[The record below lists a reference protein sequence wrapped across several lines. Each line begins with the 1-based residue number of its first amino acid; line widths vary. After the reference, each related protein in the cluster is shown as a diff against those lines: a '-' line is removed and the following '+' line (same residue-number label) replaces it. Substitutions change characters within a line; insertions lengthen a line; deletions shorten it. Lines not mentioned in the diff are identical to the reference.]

1 MRKIFKFDNE
11 PISGWVFFLRNILG
25 MFGLLFL
32 VIPGI
37 WIWAA
42 NGYKRAGTF
51 NWSKD
56 FRFICS
62 FAVVI
67 GQISNILSKD
77 PSYSSS
83 NLNFFDLIA
92 IPCGVLVFVMFVKN
106 GNKKKNNHQKDN
118 DNLQDMIKHNEI

>member
-1 MRKIFKFDNE
+1 MKKIFKFDDE

-25 MFGLLFL
+25 LFGLLL
-32 VIPGI
+32 IIPGI

-67 GQISNILSKD
+67 AQISNILSRD
-77 PSYSSS
+77 PSYSSA
-83 NLNFFDLIA
+83 NLNIFDLIA
-92 IPCGVLVFVMFVKN
+92 IPCGILVFVMFVKN
-106 GNKKKNNHQKDN
+106 GNKKKNN
-118 DNLQDMIKHNEI
+118 NLEEMIQNNEI

>member
-1 MRKIFKFDNE
+1 MKKIFKFDNE

-25 MFGLLFL
+25 LFGLLL
-32 VIPGI
+32 IIPGI

-56 FRFICS
+56 FRLICS

-67 GQISNILSKD
+67 AQISNILSRD
-77 PSYSSS
+77 PSYSST
-83 NLNFFDLIA
+83 NLNMFDLIA
-92 IPCGVLVFVMFVKN
+92 IPCGILVFVMFVKN
-106 GNKKKNNHQKDN
+106 GNKKKNN
-118 DNLQDMIKHNEI
+118 NLEEMIQNNEI

>member
-1 MRKIFKFDNE
+1 MKKIFKFDNE

-25 MFGLLFL
+25 LFGLLL
-32 VIPGI
+32 IIPGI

-67 GQISNILSKD
+67 AQISNILSRD
-77 PSYSSS
+77 PSYSSA
-83 NLNFFDLIA
+83 NLNIFDLIA
-92 IPCGVLVFVMFVKN
+92 ITCGILVFVMFVKN
-106 GNKKKNNHQKDN
+106 GNKKKNN
-118 DNLQDMIKHNEI
+118 NLEEMIQNNEI

>member
-1 MRKIFKFDNE
+1 MKKIFKFDDE

-25 MFGLLFL
+25 LFGLLL
-32 VIPGI
+32 IIPGI

-56 FRFICS
+56 FRLICS

-67 GQISNILSKD
+67 AQISNILSRD
-77 PSYSSS
+77 PSYSSA
-83 NLNFFDLIA
+83 NLNIFDLTA
-92 IPCGVLVFVMFVKN
+92 IPCGILVFVMFVKN
-106 GNKKKNNHQKDN
+106 GNKKKNN
-118 DNLQDMIKHNEI
+118 NLEEMIQNNEI

>member
-1 MRKIFKFDNE
+1 MKKIFKFDNE

-25 MFGLLFL
+25 LFGLLL
-32 VIPGI
+32 IIPGI

-67 GQISNILSKD
+67 AQISNILSRD
-77 PSYSSS
+77 PSYSSA
-83 NLNFFDLIA
+83 NLNIFDLIA
-92 IPCGVLVFVMFVKN
+92 IPCGILVFVMFVKN
-106 GNKKKNNHQKDN
+106 GNKKKNN
-118 DNLQDMIKHNEI
+118 NLEEMIQNNEI